1 MTRLFRA
8 SLLASI
14 ALIPLAGAANAAT
27 LVGLSGDDTLVTFD
41 SDARRVTATV
51 RAQGVQLHGI
61 DVRPAD
67 GRLYGLTRDGRIV
80 MIDTAT
86 GAITER
92 ARLDQPIAANGRYVV
107 DFNPMADRL
116 RVIGQDG
123 TSLRINV
130 DTGATAVDGR
140 LRYAQGDANAAV
152 TPRVVAGA
160 YINSV
165 AGTTATTLYDIDAA
179 ARTYVRQAPPN
190 DGILNTLGTISAPLD
205 GTVAFD
211 IVTEPGGA
219 NTGYLVTGTMLH
231 VLNVTNGETR
241 TLGAIAGLPAA
252 GLKDVAILRP

>member
-1 MTRLFRA
+1 MTRLRA
-8 SLLASI
+8 SLLASL

-41 SDARRVTATV
+41 SDARRVTATARV
-51 RAQGVQLHGI
+51 QGAALHGI

-80 MIDTAT
+80 VIDAAT
-86 GAITER
+86 GAVTER
-92 ARLDQPIAANGRYVV
+92 SRLDQPIAADGRYVV

-116 RVIGQDG
+116 RVIGMDG

-140 LRYAQGDANAAV
+140 LRYATSDANAAV

-179 ARTYVRQAPPN
+179 ARAYVRQAPPN
-190 DGILNTLGTISAPLD
+190 DGILNTLGAVAAPLD
-205 GTVAFD
+205 GPVAFD
-211 IVTEPGGA
+211 IVTEAGGA

-231 VLNVTNGETR
+231 VLNVANGETR
-241 TLGAIAGLPAA
+241 ALGSVAGLPAA
-252 GLKDVAILRP
+252 GLKDVAVVRP